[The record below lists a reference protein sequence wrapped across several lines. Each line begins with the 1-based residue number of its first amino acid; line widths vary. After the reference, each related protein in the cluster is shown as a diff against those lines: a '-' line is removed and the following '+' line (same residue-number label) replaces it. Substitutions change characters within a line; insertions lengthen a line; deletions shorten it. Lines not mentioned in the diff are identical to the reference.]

1 MSIKFKKPWVQY
13 PEPMGLKL
21 GKSMTVSGQSLPM
34 SQIVLRYMSGQIF
47 GISSFGTSF
56 DSEFDD
62 DLPADDFS
70 DIQSFEGVYSPDAAD
85 FLAAE
90 RAAIEHKQIIKRFK
104 KQKDEKK
111 QNNNENGD
119 QSSDVNELSPAS

>member
-13 PEPMGLKL
+13 PEPKGLKL

-90 RAAIEHKQIIKRFK
+90 RAAIEHKQITKRLK
-104 KQKDEKK
+104 KQQDEKK
-111 QNNNENGD
+111 PINDQDGD
-119 QSSDVNELSPAS
+119 ESHDSN

>member
-13 PEPMGLKL
+13 PEPKGKKL

-47 GISSFGTSF
+47 GISSFGTT
-56 DSEFDD
+56 FDD
-62 DLPADDFS
+62 EFEDLPHDDFS
-70 DIQSFEGVYSPDAAD
+70 DIQSFEGIFSPDAAD

-104 KQKDEKK
+104 KQQDEKK
-111 QNNNENGD
+111 QIDNQNGD
-119 QSSDVNELSPAS
+119 QSIDVN